1 MPTPTPTSRKV
12 ILLLNILLI
21 VVIYAWLAN
30 SKADGYTILMAFA
43 LSLYHT
49 AINLVLAI
57 ICMVIVGIQRLMD
70 KDNELFLSLGVTF
83 FISTVLVAVLS
94 FPACLI
100 VPNL

>member
-1 MPTPTPTSRKV
+1 MPTSRKV

-21 VVIYAWLAN
+21 VLIYAWFAN
-30 SKADGYTILMAFA
+30 SKDVIMTGFA
-43 LSLYHT
+43 LSIYHT
-49 AINLVLAI
+49 AINLILAI
-57 ICMVIVGIQRLMD
+57 LCMVIAGIQRLMD
-70 KDNELFLSLGVTF
+70 KDYELFLSLGATF

>member
-1 MPTPTPTSRKV
+1 MPTPTSRKV

-30 SKADGYTILMAFA
+30 GPEAILMGFA
-43 LSLYHT
+43 LSIYHT
-49 AINLVLAI
+49 AINLILAI
-57 ICMVIVGIQRLMD
+57 ICMVIAGIQRLRD
-70 KDNELFLSLGVTF
+70 KDYELFLSLGVTF